1 MMDEQQQDTE
11 FTLGAGKLLGLFFML
26 VILCGVFFSLGYTL
40 GKGSQKYDGSLVPGD
55 KASAATSAGAD
66 AKSNGA
72 VRPLTKDDKPETD
85 MSFYKAVEQK
95 DADTKLQKPDPGD
108 AKQDAPE
115 LKASPGGAFV
125 VQVAAVSK
133 KEDAEALQQALMKKQ
148 YPVVVTPG
156 GSDKLFHVQIG
167 PFADMKDAETMK
179 GRLAADG
186 YNAIVKR

>member
-11 FTLGAGKLLGLFFML
+11 FTLGTGKLLGLFFML
-26 VILCGVFFSLGYTL
+26 VILCGVFFSLGYSL
-40 GKGSQKYDGSLVPGD
+40 GKGSQKYEGSLVPGE
-55 KASAATSAGAD
+55 KGSASTSTD
-66 AKSNGA
+66 AKSTGS

-95 DADTKLQKPDPGD
+95 DADTKLEKPAAGD
-108 AKQDAPE
+108 DSKQDAPE